1 MRRHRAHALRR
12 RYGHLRKCPTGSVV
26 QSVLLPRGK
35 FTVEEAR
42 SWARHH
48 NFKASKVDVT
58 SRFIRLRQRD
68 PKSLGRMRTIHLGSG
83 GVEAVVG
90 WKHCR

>member
-1 MRRHRAHALRR
+1 MRRRSRTLRH
-12 RYGHLRKCPTGSVV
+12 RYGRLRKCPAGSVV

-42 SWARHH
+42 AWARHH
-48 NFKASKVDVT
+48 KFKATKVDVT

-68 PKSLGRMRTIHLGSG
+68 PKSLGRMRTIHFGSG

-90 WKHCR
+90 WPNCR